1 MHTPS
6 SFVKKVVL
14 IERWHIFEG
23 FDAAPVIQNGRTLV
37 PIRYVAEKLDANVIW
52 VPATQQII
60 IVK

>member
-1 MHTPS
+1 MTMT
-6 SFVKKVVL
+6 
-14 IERWHIFEG
+14 IGEMIEG

-37 PIRYVAEKLDANVIW
+37 PIRYVAEKLDANVMW